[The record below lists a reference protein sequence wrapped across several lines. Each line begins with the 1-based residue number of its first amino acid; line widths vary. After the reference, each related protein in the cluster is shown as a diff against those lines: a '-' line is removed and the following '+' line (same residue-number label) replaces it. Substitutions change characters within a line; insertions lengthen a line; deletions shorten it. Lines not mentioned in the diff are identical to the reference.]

1 MLPWHAMNQGQPV
14 RCMKSVPTY
23 RRGAF
28 TAGVLIA
35 ASSWGC
41 SAPRMAVPG
50 DIGGATESVL
60 VEGRSQA
67 SGMFANEDFKIG
79 PYEVA
84 NVSRG
89 SKHTSRFRALGAF
102 KSSSESGYSYDVKRG
117 EQTIHGECTVEVG
130 ESGAEVLAGVAVS
143 NATRK
148 LACAC
153 GGEEGAPVASV
164 VMQGTTLSHYGGT
177 LKAHDS
183 SYDVAAIY
191 EREGAVSDGNPSG
204 YRVDGE
210 GVQGAVDV
218 LGPGRVWL
226 AKTLEGDRRTDVT
239 CVFAGLLLY
248 KPTLKK

>member
-1 MLPWHAMNQGQPV
+1 V
-14 RCMKSVPTY
+14 S
-23 RRGAF
+23 
-28 TAGVLIA
+28 
-35 ASSWGC
+35 
-41 SAPRMAVPG
+41 
-50 DIGGATESVL
+50 
-60 VEGRSQA
+60 
-67 SGMFANEDFKIG
+67 
-79 PYEVA
+79 

-102 KSSSESGYSYDVKRG
+102 KSNSESGFSYDVKRG
-117 EQTIHGECTVEVG
+117 EQSLHGECTAEVG
-130 ESGAEVLAGVAVS
+130 ESGGEVMAGLTVS
-143 NATRK
+143 NATGK

-153 GGEEGAPVASV
+153 GGEEGAPVASF
-164 VMQGTTLSHYGGT
+164 VMQGTTLSHFRGT

-183 SYDVAAIY
+183 SYDIAAIY
-191 EREGAVSDGNPSG
+191 EREGAMSDGNPSG

-248 KPTLKK
+248 KPSSKK